1 MPTTIKEAEAIVDIV
16 KSTIINSVSEYST
29 DIRGVQLNV
38 YQIRNQIYDPF
49 VFSNT
54 LSQTIFANLAELAYQ
69 TENYSL
75 RSSLFMV
82 CRVLNPDWRPDY
94 TQLCKL
100 VEVYDD
106 LQPEM
111 SYQEFLGLTNE
122 EFIEFT
128 EGCQI

>member
-38 YQIRNQIYDPF
+38 HQIYDPF
-49 VFSNT
+49 AFSHV